1 MFLYFLLDL
10 MMYNYTSLYYYFF
23 LTNLKVNKKWEV
35 IITIILMFIVTH
47 SLILPIYVLCA
58 YVVCCYINF
67 KDKLFINNLLF
78 NLLNYLIF
86 ILIFSLFYNKNIIDI
101 FINSFGINLLFFV
114 ISYFFMHRSI
124 SFNR

>member
-10 MMYNYTSLYYYFF
+10 MMYNYTSLYSYFF

>member
-1 MFLYFLLDL
+1 MFLFFLLDL
-10 MMYNYTSLYYYFF
+10 MMYNYTSLYSYFF
-23 LTNLKVNKKWEV
+23 LTNLNVNKKWEV

-58 YVVCCYINF
+58 YVVCCYIDF
-67 KDKLFINNLLF
+67 KDKLFIYNLLF

-114 ISYFFMHRSI
+114 ISYFFMYRSI

>member
-10 MMYNYTSLYYYFF
+10 MMYNYTSLYSYFF
-23 LTNLKVNKKWEV
+23 LTNLNVNKKWEV

-58 YVVCCYINF
+58 YVVCCYIDF
-67 KDKLFINNLLF
+67 KDKLFIYNLLF

-101 FINSFGINLLFFV
+101 FINSFVINLLFFV

>member
-10 MMYNYTSLYYYFF
+10 MMYNYTSLYSYFF

-58 YVVCCYINF
+58 YVVCCYIDF
-67 KDKLFINNLLF
+67 KDKLFIYNLLF

-114 ISYFFMHRSI
+114 ISYFFMYRSI

>member
-10 MMYNYTSLYYYFF
+10 MMYNYTSLYSYFF

-101 FINSFGINLLFFV
+101 FINSFGINILFFV